1 MFEEVRNFFKEKKVT
16 KIATVSV
23 VAPAT
28 TFALSIPA
36 FAAEGS
42 TGLETYKN
50 VIDSIADTLS
60 TTNLSNVL
68 VYAVGVAIGLVF
80 LWWGVR
86 KVSRILMSA
95 FRKGR
100 LRL

>member
-1 MFEEVRNFFKEKKVT
+1 MFEKVRSFFKEKSAV

-36 FAAEGS
+36 FAEGNDAS
-42 TGLETYKN
+42 TEYQTVVTAVSN
-50 VIDSIADTLS
+50 TLS
-60 TTNLSNVL
+60 STNLTSVL
-68 VYAVGVAIGLVF
+68 TYAVGIAIGLVF
-80 LWWGVR
+80 LWWAVR
-86 KVSRILMSA
+86 KVTGILKRA
-95 FRKGR
+95 FMRGK